1 MSTEEDLST
10 LAPGS
15 KAYLNDPSHFGID
28 PGMAWPEDVPRDQD
42 DTKWRFQDDP
52 KGARRAELKIAALW
66 IITLLCGL
74 GLAVTYCLGGQPQ
87 VEGSCLC
94 VGFGTLGIGL
104 VLWAR
109 DLLPGKEVIA
119 SRGHHD
125 QSPESARVGLTQSL
139 GRMTEPLA
147 RRPFL
152 GKVLGA
158 VGGVFAICILFP
170 LASLG
175 PRVKTSAGA
184 SGWGKND
191 RLVDEDGR
199 PIRAIDIEA
208 NGILTVFPESNPGA
222 AQGGTLLINLG
233 AASDE
238 LDVPKNRQGWNVPG
252 PGGTIVAF
260 SKICTHA
267 GCPVGLYNS
276 IAHQLIC
283 PCHQSTF
290 DVLSDCKP
298 VFGPAP
304 RSLPQ
309 LPLAVDSAGYLITP
323 SGYTV
328 PVGPGY
334 WNRG

>member
-1 MSTEEDLST
+1 MSTEEDLD
-10 LAPGS
+10 LAPGTES
-15 KAYLNDPSHFGID
+15 YFNDPTHFGID
-28 PGMAWPEDVPRDQD
+28 PGQAWPEDVPRNQD
-42 DTKWRFQDDP
+42 DMRWRFQDDP
-52 KGARRAELKIAALW
+52 KGARRAELKIAFLW
-66 IITLLCGL
+66 IITMFCGI
-74 GLAVTYCLGGQPQ
+74 GLAVVYCLGGQAQ
-87 VEGSCLC
+87 VEGSLLC
-94 VGFGTLGIGL
+94 VGFACLGTGM
-104 VLWAR
+104 VWWAR
-109 DLLPGKEVIA
+109 DLLPGKDVIA

-125 QSPESARVGLTQSL
+125 HSSESARVAVTQSL
-139 GRMTEPLA
+139 GRALEPMA

-158 VGGVFAICILFP
+158 VGGVFGLGILFP

-175 PRVKTSAGA
+175 PRPKTTAGD
-184 SGWGKND
+184 SGWGKNA

-199 PIRAIDIEA
+199 AIKASDIEA
-208 NGILTVFPESNPGA
+208 NGILTVFPSNDPSA
-222 AQGGTLLINLG
+222 PQSSTLLINLG
-233 AASDE
+233 TASNE
-238 LDVPKNRQGWNVPG
+238 FEVPTDREGWAITG
-252 PGGTIVAF
+252 PGGLIVAF

-276 IAHQLIC
+276 VAHQLVC

-309 LPLAVDSAGYLITP
+309 LPLAVDPEGYIVSPT
-323 SGYTV
+323 GFTE

-334 WNRG
+334 WNRS